1 VQIFLDRIFQSLSQ
15 RDSLDIAKF
24 RLRKANEDRGGA
36 AFAITLGP
44 PSCSSKKH
52 LTAPEFPVN
61 KNATIPHLL
70 WSSARDF

>member
-36 AFAITLGP
+36 AFADYVRTPVMLVEKTFDGAGV
-44 PSCSSKKH
+44 SGEQERHNS
-52 LTAPEFPVN
+52 APFMEFR
-61 KNATIPHLL
+61 A
-70 WSSARDF
+70 